1 MNNSIIHNVLSYILI
16 LVFLFPIGIG
26 FSHTLENH
34 EHTIC
39 IAKKGKHI
47 HSQKINCSCLYYF
60 TDVQYQNRDF
70 NFSSF
75 LLGFI
80 GTKQVFLLK
89 SFYFLSNFSDY
100 LVRGP
105 PAISGF

>member
-39 IAKKGKHI
+39 IAKKEKHI
-47 HSQKINCSCLYYF
+47 HSQKINCSYLNYF
-60 TDVQYQNRDF
+60 PDVQYQNRDF
-70 NFSSF
+70 KLSSF
-75 LLGFI
+75 LPGFI
-80 GTKQVFLLK
+80 NTKQVFLSK

-105 PAISGF
+105 PAISAF